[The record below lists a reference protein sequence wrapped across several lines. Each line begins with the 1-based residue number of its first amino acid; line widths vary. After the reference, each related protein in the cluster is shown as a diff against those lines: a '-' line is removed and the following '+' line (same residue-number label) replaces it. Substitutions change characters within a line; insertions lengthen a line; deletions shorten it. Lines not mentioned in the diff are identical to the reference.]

1 MILGLLGLF
10 GTAVSTGFSI
20 FAQNQAAEAQEQAA
34 EYNNLLARREAS
46 NLEAETAESIKR
58 RRIENRAGLADLRTR
73 LASSGVLTTTGT
85 PLLLQGEAAGRLELQ
100 IADAARSASMQ
111 AASLRAKGR
120 MGLWEAD
127 QNTSA
132 ARMSMLGTAL
142 KGAASAFGQYSSGSY
157 LGIYPRVSS

>member
-1 MILGLLGLF
+1 MFLGLLGLF
-10 GTAVSTGFSI
+10 GSLASTGFSI
-20 FAQNQAAEAQEQAA
+20 FGQYQQAKAAEEAA
-34 EYNNLLARREAS
+34 EYNNKLARAEAA
-46 NLEAETAESIKR
+46 NLEAETAEQIKR

-73 LASSGVLTTTGT
+73 LASSGVVTTTGT

-127 QNTSA
+127 QMNSA
-132 ARMSMLGTAL
+132 SRLSMLGTAIQ
-142 KGAASAFGQYSSGSY
+142 GIGSAFGKYQSGSY